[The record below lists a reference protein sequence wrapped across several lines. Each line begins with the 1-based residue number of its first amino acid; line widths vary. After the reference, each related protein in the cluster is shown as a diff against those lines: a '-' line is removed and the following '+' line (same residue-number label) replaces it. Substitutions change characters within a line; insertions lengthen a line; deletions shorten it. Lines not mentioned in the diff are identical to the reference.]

1 MGEPMARNLAR
12 AGFSVRA
19 WNRTRER
26 AEPLAQEG
34 VTICSEPRDAAD
46 GATVLITMLSDAS
59 AVLDTAGA
67 ALDALERDAIWLQMS
82 TIGIEGT
89 EMCAARAERCGT
101 HFVDAPV
108 LGTRQPAENGELVIL
123 ASGEAE
129 CLAACERI
137 FAALGQR
144 TLRLGEAG
152 NGTKCKIAVNN
163 WIVSV
168 TSALAETISLTE
180 ALEIEPHHF
189 FDAIEGGPLDLPYA
203 RAKGARMI
211 DRDFEDPDFKLS
223 LARKDAELALAA
235 AEQAQLETPV
245 LRAVADRFQRA
256 EREGHGDE
264 DMAATYR
271 ATAVPST
278 TGQ

>member
-1 MGEPMARNLAR
+1 
-12 AGFSVRA
+12 
-19 WNRTRER
+19 
-26 AEPLAQEG
+26 
-34 VTICSEPRDAAD
+34 
-46 GATVLITMLSDAS
+46 
-59 AVLDTAGA
+59 VLDTAGA

-89 EMCAARAERCGT
+89 EMCAARAERCGA

-123 ASGEAE
+123 GSGEPE
-129 CLAACERI
+129 CVAACEQI
-137 FAALGQR
+137 FAAVGKK

-168 TSALAETISLTE
+168 TSALAETVALTE
-180 ALEIEPHHF
+180 ALEIEPHLF

-203 RAKGARMI
+203 RMKGARMI
-211 DRDFEDPDFKLS
+211 DRDFDDPDFKLS

-245 LRAVADRFQRA
+245 LRAVADRFHRA
-256 EREGHGDE
+256 ERQGHGDE

-271 ATAVPST
+271 ATAVPSA